1 MKGASAVVH
10 SVLTRL
16 YVSLYLYLCVEE
28 EQTRDDLE
36 AEMQEGES
44 EVQKLQEQL
53 AHLVVMSSS
62 RCVKSVI
69 EGSPPAG
76 RRDEGRIDPRPA
88 SAPVY
93 KSADTN
99 EYGET

>member
-1 MKGASAVVH
+1 MSTVSSHV
-10 SVLTRL
+10 
-16 YVSLYLYLCVEE
+16 YVSFYLYLCVEE
-28 EQTRDDLE
+28 EQTRDELE

-53 AHLVVMSSS
+53 THLVVMSSS
-62 RCVKSVI
+62 RCAKSVI
-69 EGSPPAG
+69 EGSPPPG
-76 RRDEGRIDPRPA
+76 RREEGRIDPRPA

-93 KSADTN
+93 EVADTN